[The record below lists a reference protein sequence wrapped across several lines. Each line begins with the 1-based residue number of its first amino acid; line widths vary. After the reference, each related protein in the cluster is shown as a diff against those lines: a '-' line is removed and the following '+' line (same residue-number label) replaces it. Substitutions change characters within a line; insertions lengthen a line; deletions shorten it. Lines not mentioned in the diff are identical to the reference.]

1 MLVMKDNYN
10 KKIAPFDFDYTDS
23 RVIPVNVNISMA
35 VMDVLS
41 ISEVDLV
48 YVLKFR
54 FLMVWYDYRLKYH
67 NLKQERSLNSLSRE
81 EIERLWIPFVVFSNT
96 EHQEATK
103 GGDETEVTI
112 TREGNYTESSLRVM
126 EEINIFEGDENR
138 ITFQQVYSKEFKCVY
153 QLQLYPFDTQVITLM
168 CMAFI
173 FRICNFACFSVFS

>member
-10 KKIAPFDFDYTDS
+10 KKIPPFNYDYAAS
-23 RVIPVNVNISMA
+23 KVIPVNVNISMA

-67 NLKQERSLNSLSRE
+67 NLKQKRSLNSLSRE

-96 EHQEATK
+96 ENQEATK

-112 TREGNYTESSLRVM
+112 TREGQFTESPVHVM
-126 EEINIFEGDENR
+126 DEINIFKGVDNG
-138 ITFQQVYSKEFKCVY
+138 ITFQQVYSKTFKCVY
-153 QLQLYPFDTQVITLM
+153 QLQGQSRKRCTKPLNQGALSKTAQFQ
-168 CMAFI
+168 
-173 FRICNFACFSVFS
+173 

>member
-10 KKIAPFDFDYTDS
+10 KKIAPFDFDYAAS

-54 FLMVWYDYRLKYH
+54 LLMVWYDYRLKYH
-67 NLKQERSLNSLSRE
+67 NLKQKRSLNSLSRE

-96 EHQEATK
+96 ENQEATK

-112 TREGNYTESSLRVM
+112 TREGQFTESPVHVM
-126 EEINIFEGDENR
+126 DEINIFKGVDNG
-138 ITFQQVYSKEFKCVY
+138 ITFQQVYSKTFKCVY
-153 QLQLYPFDTQVITLM
+153 QLQLYPFDTQV
-168 CMAFI
+168 
-173 FRICNFACFSVFS
+173 